1 MSKLA
6 GKAKSSKLKES
17 LQASTATNTKAGKK
31 ERVVRQ
37 IKLKEYP
44 RSYRLD
50 AEIMNILKGT
60 LDRINE
66 ISPKKVSEARLV
78 KALILVSPEIDEE
91 RILKALK
98 EVW

>member
-6 GKAKSSKLKES
+6 DKAKSSKLKET
-17 LQASTATNTKAGKK
+17 LQQSQNLVPK

-37 IKLKEYP
+37 VKHKEYP

-50 AEIMNILKGT
+50 PEIMNTLKDT

-78 KALILVSPEIDEE
+78 KALIWLSRETNEE
-91 RILKALK
+91 KILKALK

>member
-6 GKAKSSKLKES
+6 SKAKSSKLNESIQQDSSTTPKE
-17 LQASTATNTKAGKK
+17 K
-31 ERVVRQ
+31 VVRQ
-37 IKLKEYP
+37 IKHKEYP

-50 AEIMNILKGT
+50 SEIMNT
-60 LDRINE
+60 LQSTLEKINE

-78 KALILVSPEIDEE
+78 KALIWLSKEINEDK
-91 RILKALK
+91 ILKALK

>member
-1 MSKLA
+1 MSNLVN
-6 GKAKSSKLKES
+6 KAKSSKLKES
-17 LQASTATNTKAGKK
+17 IQTESKTGTK

-37 IKLKEYP
+37 VKHKDYP

-50 AEIMNILKGT
+50 PEIMNTLKDT

-66 ISPKKVSEARLV
+66 ISPKRVSEAKLV
-78 KALILVSPEIDEE
+78 KALIWISKDTDEKK
-91 RILKALK
+91 ILKALK

>member
-6 GKAKSSKLKES
+6 NKAKSSKLKDHFQSSVENS
-17 LQASTATNTKAGKK
+17 SK

-37 IKLKEYP
+37 VKPKEFP

-50 AEIMNILKGT
+50 SEIMNTLKST
-60 LDRINE
+60 LDRVNE
-66 ISPKKVSEARLV
+66 VSPKKVSEARLI
-78 KALILVSPEIDEE
+78 KAIIILSKDIDEE
-91 RILKALK
+91 KLMKALK

>member
-6 GKAKSSKLKES
+6 DKAKSSKLKDTVQQSQISE
-17 LQASTATNTKAGKK
+17 LK

-37 IKLKEYP
+37 VKHKEYP

-50 AEIMNILKGT
+50 PEIMNTLKDT
-60 LDRINE
+60 LDKINE

-78 KALILVSPEIDEE
+78 KALIWLSKETNEDK
-91 RILKALK
+91 ILKALK

>member
-17 LQASTATNTKAGKK
+17 LRSSTTGVEIENK

-50 AEIMNILKGT
+50 AEIMNTLKGT

-78 KALILVSPEIDEE
+78 KALILVSPEIDEG